1 MSHWRLLLTRPEE
14 DCAALAQSLAVAG
27 VASSCLPLLAI
38 EPVALADEQRWQL
51 AGLAQYQAFI
61 VVSKPAARLLLGQL
75 QDAGLQAPPAGWFTV
90 GEATAAVL
98 QCAGLQ
104 VTFPKQGDDS
114 EALLALPGLRQAIAA
129 PETRVLIVRGVGGR
143 ELLAERLAEQ
153 GASVEYLELY
163 RRCLPAYPAGTLMR
177 RIEAERL
184 NGLVVSS
191 GQGLEHLQQM
201 AGADWPQVARLP
213 LFVPS
218 PRVAEQAR
226 AAGAQQVV
234 DCRGASAT
242 ALLAAVQRSAVPAS
256 QGASH

>member
-1 MSHWRLLLTRPEE
+1 MSRWRLLLTRPAE
-14 DCAALAQSLAVAG
+14 DCAALAQSLAAAG
-27 VASSCLPLLAI
+27 VGSSCLPLLEI
-38 EPVALADEQRWQL
+38 EPITVQAPQRL
-51 AGLAQYQAFI
+51 SLEGLHDFQAI
-61 VVSKPAARLLLGQL
+61 LVVSKPAARLLLEHL
-75 QDAGLQAPPAGWFTV
+75 AQASIQPPQRGWFTV
-90 GEATAAVL
+90 GEATAGVL
-98 QCAGLQ
+98 QGAGLE
-104 VTFPKQGDDS
+104 VSFPPRGDDS
-114 EALLALPGLRQAIAA
+114 EALLALPALRQALTEPA
-129 PETRVLIVRGVGGR
+129 PRVLIVRGVGGR

-191 GQGLEHLQQM
+191 GQGFEHLQQM
-201 AGADWPQVARLP
+201 AGADWLRLAQLP

-218 PRVAEQAR
+218 PRVAEQAK

-242 ALLAAVQRSAVPAS
+242 ALLAAVQRSAAPAS
-256 QGASH
+256 

>member
-1 MSHWRLLLTRPEE
+1 VSQWRLLLTRPAE

-27 VASSCLPLLAI
+27 VASHCLPLLEI
-38 EPVALADEQRWQL
+38 EPVQIQAVQRALLQ
-51 AGLAQYQAFI
+51 GLSGFQAII
-61 VVSKPAARLLLGQL
+61 VVSKPAARLLLEQL
-75 QDAGLQAPPAGWFTV
+75 ANASLQPPVQGWFTV

-98 QCAGLQ
+98 QQAGLR
-104 VTFPKQGDDS
+104 VSCPPRGDDS
-114 EALLALPGLRQAIAA
+114 EALLMLPALRQAVAVPTA
-129 PETRVLIVRGVGGR
+129 RMLIVRGVGGR

-163 RRCLPAYPAGTLMR
+163 RRCLPVYPAGTLMR

-191 GQGLEHLQQM
+191 GQGLEHLQQL
-201 AGADWPQVARLP
+201 AGADWPQLARLP

-218 PRVAEQAR
+218 PRVAGQAR

-242 ALLAAVQRSAVPAS
+242 ALLAAVQSCAAPAS
-256 QGASH
+256 

>member
-1 MSHWRLLLTRPEE
+1 ML
-14 DCAALAQSLAVAG
+14 QG
-27 VASSCLPLLAI
+27 
-38 EPVALADEQRWQL
+38 
-51 AGLAQYQAFI
+51 AGLA
-61 VVSKPAARLLLGQL
+61 VSTPSR
-75 QDAGLQAPPAGWFTV
+75 
-90 GEATAAVL
+90 
-98 QCAGLQ
+98 
-104 VTFPKQGDDS
+104 GDDS
-114 EALLALPGLRQAIAA
+114 EALLALPALLQAVAVPAA
-129 PETRVLIVRGVGGR
+129 RVLVVRGVGGR

-163 RRCLPAYPAGTLMR
+163 RRCLPVYPAGTLKR

-191 GQGLEHLQQM
+191 GQGFEHLQQL
-201 AGADWPQVARLP
+201 AGADWPQLARLP

-242 ALLAAVQRSAVPAS
+242 ALLAAVQRSAAPAS
-256 QGASH
+256 

>member
-1 MSHWRLLLTRPEE
+1 MSQWRLLLTRPAE
-14 DCAALAQSLAVAG
+14 DCAALAQSLAAAG
-27 VASSCLPLLAI
+27 VGSCCMPLLAI
-38 EPVALADEQRWQL
+38 EPVALEARQRL
-51 AGLAQYQAFI
+51 LLEGLQGFQAII
-61 VVSKPAARLLLGQL
+61 VVSKPAARLLLEQL
-75 QDAGLQAPPAGWFTV
+75 ADAGLQPPLQGWFTV

-98 QCAGLQ
+98 QGAGLG
-104 VTFPKQGDDS
+104 VSVPERGDDS
-114 EALLALPGLRQAIAA
+114 EALLALPALRQAVAVPA
-129 PETRVLIVRGVGGR
+129 PRVLIVRGVGGR

-163 RRCLPAYPAGTLMR
+163 RRCLPAYPAGTLVR

-191 GQGLEHLQQM
+191 GQGFEHLQQL
-201 AGADWPQVARLP
+201 AGADWPQLAQLP

-218 PRVAEQAR
+218 PRVADQAR

-242 ALLAAVQRSAVPAS
+242 ALLAAVQRSAAPAS
-256 QGASH
+256 